1 MKRHLGVDYEF
12 GRDEDGDYILSNM
25 TDYIKA
31 IVRDYK
37 EYMESDIKEFSTP
50 GASVTPPLCLSPKDK
65 IINMEL
71 FRLFVA

>member
-1 MKRHLGVDYEF
+1 
-12 GRDEDGDYILSNM
+12 M